1 MLPLAV
7 LVFVDCAGI
16 PPNIDELMDHETT
29 GRADSTR
36 AARWDLE
43 MGCAWWS

>member
-43 MGCAWWS
+43 MRCAWWS